1 MIPKEFDFKTYRELK
16 EEIFPMLSTND
27 LVGESL
33 VDSSVFMTLA
43 TMAEAGLVL
52 KWDKFVDFHYKGN
65 GIEEFVNGDVP
76 SCGICKRVK
85 KDSSGDLHLELQTQ
99 SFYFKEKPDEPI
111 NTVVII
117 FSKYWRYEPNIP
129 YKVISEQ

>member
-1 MIPKEFDFKTYRELK
+1 MIPREFDFKTYKELK
-16 EEIFPMLSTND
+16 EDIFPMLNTND

-43 TMAEAGLVL
+43 TMAEAELVL
-52 KWDKFVDFHYKGN
+52 KWDKFSDFHYKGD
-65 GIEEFVNGDVP
+65 GIENFVNGEVP

-85 KDSSGDLHLELQTQ
+85 KDRSGDLHLELQTE
-99 SFYFKEKPDEPI
+99 SFYHKEKPDEPI

-117 FSKYWRYEPNIP
+117 FSKYLMYEPNIP
-129 YKVISEQ
+129 YKLISEQ